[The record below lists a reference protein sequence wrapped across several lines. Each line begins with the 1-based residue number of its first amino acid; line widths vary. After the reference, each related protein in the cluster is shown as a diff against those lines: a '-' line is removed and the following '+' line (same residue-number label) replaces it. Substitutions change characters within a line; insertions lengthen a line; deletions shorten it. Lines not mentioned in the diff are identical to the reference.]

1 MTEEVWKPIS
11 GFEGL
16 YEVSNFGRVRRID
29 CDPYRYLK
37 FGYAGRG
44 YSQVHLYGLL
54 GKKRDAYVHRLVAE
68 AFLENPRN
76 CEQVNHIDGNKKN
89 NHVSNLEW
97 CTNQEN
103 QIHAIKLG
111 LRVSLKG
118 QDNPAAKLTEEQV
131 LDLIH
136 DLLNH
141 VPYSQICKKYN
152 CSKSTVAAI
161 KAKRNWRYL
170 TENIDFD

>member
-16 YEVSNFGRVRRID
+16 YEVSNFGSIRRID

-97 CTNQEN
+97 CTNREN
-103 QIHAIKLG
+103 NAHAWGTGIRYVKKILCVETGEIFSNARIASDAHHCHPSAITAVCLG
-111 LRVSLKG
+111 YYGHRTAG
-118 QDNPAAKLTEEQV
+118 GF
-131 LDLIH
+131 H
-136 DLLNH
+136 W
-141 VPYSQICKKYN
+141 KYTDEVE
-152 CSKSTVAAI
+152 K
-161 KAKRNWRYL
+161 
-170 TENIDFD
+170 